1 MKKTNKK
8 LISLLLCLIMAF
20 SAAMPVLAAGQ
31 FKAEP
36 TWQNTIESVTPV
48 GDEPYVKV
56 KLSAGGYKIEECR
69 LPQKYTI
76 EFKGGTSKTVS
87 IPGEP
92 DHVIPLYVYENY
104 FDVETPDGV
113 ITLYAA
119 VNFYADIKEARF
131 SVGQYV
137 LDGALGEDGQPVA
150 GSGVYEFPI
159 IEEKC
164 ESEIDEGNFI
174 VRILYRLYTLW
185 LKIENWFTVKTGDGS
200 LS

>member
-1 MKKTNKK
+1 MNAKIKK
-8 LISLLLCLIMAF
+8 SLSVLLCVVMAF
-20 SAAMPVLAAGQ
+20 IVIIPVFAAGQ
-31 FKAEP
+31 TEVKP
-36 TWQNTIESVTPV
+36 TWQNTVASVTPI
-48 GDEPYVKV
+48 GDGPTV
-56 KLSAGGYKIEECR
+56 KLELTPEGYKIAECR
-69 LPQKYTI
+69 LPQKYTVA
-76 EFKGGTSKTVS
+76 FKDGASKTVS

-92 DHVIPLYVYENY
+92 DHFIPLYVYENY

-137 LDGALGEDGQPVA
+137 LDGTPGEDGQPAA

-159 IEEKC
+159 LEEKC

-174 VRILYRLYTLW
+174 VRILYRLYTVW
-185 LKIENWFTVKTGDGS
+185 LKIENWFAQRFGK
-200 LS
+200 

>member
-1 MKKTNKK
+1 MKKINKK
-8 LISLLLCLIMAF
+8 LLSLLLCAVVAF
-20 SAAMPVLAAGQ
+20 GTMIPAFAEEQPKV
-31 FKAEP
+31 EP
-36 TWQNTIESVTPV
+36 TWLNVIESVTPD
-48 GDEPYVKV
+48 GDEPFV
-56 KLSAGGYKIEECR
+56 KLELTPEGYKIKECR
-69 LPQKYTI
+69 LPQKYTVT
-76 EFKGGTSKTVS
+76 FKDGTSKTVS
-87 IPGEP
+87 ISGEP
-92 DHVIPLYVYENY
+92 DHFIPLYVYENY

-137 LDGALGEDGQPVA
+137 LDGTLGEDGQPVA

-159 IEEKC
+159 MEEKC

-185 LKIENWFTVKTGDGS
+185 LKIENWFVRHFHKK
-200 LS
+200 

>member
-1 MKKTNKK
+1 MKTKTCKT
-8 LISLLLCLIMAF
+8 LLSFLLCAVLTFGAAIPAF
-20 SAAMPVLAAGQ
+20 AAGQ
-31 FKAEP
+31 SKAEP
-36 TWQNTIESVTPV
+36 TWQNTIESVIPV

-92 DHVIPLYVYENY
+92 DHFIPLYVYENY

-137 LDGALGEDGQPVA
+137 LNGALGEDGRPVA

-159 IEEKC
+159 MEEKC

-185 LKIENWFTVKTGDGS
+185 QKIENWFMQRFGK
-200 LS
+200 

>member
-1 MKKTNKK
+1 MKTKTKK
-8 LISLLLCLIMAF
+8 LLSLFLCAILTFGMVLPAF
-20 SAAMPVLAAGQ
+20 ADERPAV
-31 FKAEP
+31 EP
-36 TWQNTIESVTPV
+36 TWQNTIETVTPV
-48 GDEPYVKV
+48 GDEPTV
-56 KLSAGGYKIEECR
+56 KLQLTPEGYQITECR
-69 LPQKYTI
+69 LPQQYTVA
-76 EFKGGTSKTVS
+76 FKDGTSKTVS
-87 IPGEP
+87 ISGEP
-92 DHVIPLYVYENY
+92 DHFIPLYVYENY

-137 LDGALGEDGQPVA
+137 LDGTLGEDGQPVA

-159 IEEKC
+159 LEEKC

-185 LKIENWFTVKTGDGS
+185 QKIENWFVLHFLKK
-200 LS
+200 

>member
-1 MKKTNKK
+1 
-8 LISLLLCLIMAF
+8 MAF
-20 SAAMPVLAAGQ
+20 GAILPAFAAAQPEV
-31 FKAEP
+31 EP

-48 GDEPYVKV
+48 GDWPTV
-56 KLSAGGYKIEECR
+56 KLELTPEGYKIAECR
-69 LPQKYTI
+69 LPQQYTVA
-76 EFKGGTSKTVS
+76 FKDGTSKTVS
-87 IPGEP
+87 ISGEP
-92 DHVIPLYVYENY
+92 DHFIPLYMYENY

-137 LDGALGEDGQPVA
+137 LDGTLGEDGRPSA

-159 IEEKC
+159 LEEPC

-185 LKIENWFTVKTGDGS
+185 QKIENWFMQRFGK
-200 LS
+200 

>member
-20 SAAMPVLAAGQ
+20 GAAMPVLAAGQ
-31 FKAEP
+31 SKVEP
-36 TWQNTIESVTPV
+36 TWQNSIESVTPV
-48 GDEPYVKV
+48 GDEPYLKV
-56 KLSAGGYKIEECR
+56 KLSAGGYKIAECK
-69 LPQKYTI
+69 LPQTYTVA
-76 EFKGGTSKTVS
+76 FKDGTSKTVS
-87 IPGEP
+87 ISGEA
-92 DHVIPLYVYENY
+92 DHFIPLYVYENY

-159 IEEKC
+159 MEEKC

-185 LKIENWFTVKTGDGS
+185 LKIENWFTVHFHKK
-200 LS
+200 